1 MPSCAWPTPACCR
14 VMKKQAAQS
23 DYRAICHRSFWP
35 VTLHR
40 AGESDPVAMGTTAA
54 DDKPHESKH
63 IAFMSSQVLNG
74 AGYGIVIRCG
84 DNTFIGKINALAA
97 TTKIRETTLQVDV
110 GRFVKFIAIV
120 AVSMAVVLFSVGLGR
135 GMSFVKAFVNGIIVV
150 LVANIP
156 QGLPATVTS
165 ALTLTA
171 ERMKSA
177 HVLVKRTDIIE
188 SLGSAT
194 RIASD
199 KTGTL
204 TQNKMTV
211 MNCWVNCQF
220 RSARE
225 IEATLHRAL
234 SPTKR
239 SLSRRLSRASQ
250 SNLAR
255 SSINAVKKVLRR
267 VSGSAA
273 YRANNA
279 DMSEKASSVGGQG
292 LPAVA
297 ELEKQQVPRPHL
309 QRTSQYGDVLSR
321 MSLGMNSVSA
331 MVCSLRLRC
340 NILYFE
346 DGFSTCLVAPR
357 QPIVD
362 RLVASA
368 AQQPLWH
375 CTPPFVFFPCLEHYN
390 MVAYYISSCKCGTL
404 LALAYYSCAVTGL
417 CTKWSRDLPCL
428 ADLVQVRLSML
439 GSVCQ
444 CI

>member
-1 MPSCAWPTPACCR
+1 MPSCVWPTPACCK
-14 VMKKQAAQS
+14 VMGKQAAQS
-23 DYRAICHRSFWP
+23 DYKAICHRSFWP
-35 VTLHR
+35 VTLRR

-120 AVSMAVVLFSVGLGR
+120 AVSMAIVLFSVGLGR

-250 SNLAR
+250 SSLAR
-255 SSINAVKKVLRR
+255 SSINAVKKVLSR

-273 YRANNA
+273 YRANDA

-297 ELEKQQVPRPHL
+297 ELDKQQVPRPHL

-331 MVCSLRLRC
+331 MVCSLRLWC
-340 NILYFE
+340 NIL
-346 DGFSTCLVAPR
+346 
-357 QPIVD
+357 
-362 RLVASA
+362 
-368 AQQPLWH
+368 
-375 CTPPFVFFPCLEHYN
+375 
-390 MVAYYISSCKCGTL
+390 
-404 LALAYYSCAVTGL
+404 
-417 CTKWSRDLPCL
+417 
-428 ADLVQVRLSML
+428 
-439 GSVCQ
+439 
-444 CI
+444 